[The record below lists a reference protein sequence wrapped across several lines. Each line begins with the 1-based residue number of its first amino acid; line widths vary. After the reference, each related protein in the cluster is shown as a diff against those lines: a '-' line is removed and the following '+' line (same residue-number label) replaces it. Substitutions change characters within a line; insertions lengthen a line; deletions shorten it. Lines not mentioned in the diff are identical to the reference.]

1 MKSYQ
6 KIIVALVAG
15 AAVGGAAIQSIHA
28 QAKTAY
34 VIVAIRSVV
43 DADNYKTVTEQAPAV
58 VAAAGGRL
66 VVATNAIT
74 SLDGK
79 PPQRFVLIAFD
90 SAAKAQAW
98 YDSPAMKEINAMRI
112 KSTDSLSFIVEGTGN

>member
-43 DADNYKTVTEQAPAV
+43 DADNYKTVTEKAPAV

-66 VVATNAIT
+66 VVATKRNNEPRRKTASAFCAYRLRQRRKGT
-74 SLDGK
+74 SLVMT
-79 PPQRFVLIAFD
+79 R
-90 SAAKAQAW
+90 
-98 YDSPAMKEINAMRI
+98 RR
-112 KSTDSLSFIVEGTGN
+112 